1 MLSTLNAHEV
11 HAAQFLRVAQ
21 SGAALSS
28 AEDLRRWLEGEVQAL
43 LPHDAVLAAC
53 GNFLQGDVRLELAS
67 GLPGAMVN
75 ASGLPGVTTHAAGLL
90 PLLQALHG
98 GWVAARHSPC
108 AVDLAAG
115 LGQALWPGLRS
126 ALVHGTRDPVPA
138 GERLVAVLYARPSNL
153 GDAQTRDAQE
163 TREARAL
170 ALRLLVPFIDAA
182 LRRLS
187 FASPCSPQAAPAPIR
202 SRPADRPGPGAVGVL
217 SEREHQIMAWVAMGK
232 TNPEIGCIL
241 SISEFTV
248 KNHLKS
254 IFSKLDVTNR
264 AQAVAKLT
272 RLTSHA

>member
-21 SGAALSS
+21 SGAALASTQ
-28 AEDLRRWLEGEVQAL
+28 DLRRWLDGEVQAL
-43 LPHDAVLAAC
+43 LPHDAILAAC
-53 GNFLQGDVRLELAS
+53 GNFRRGEVRVELAS
-67 GLPGAMVN
+67 GLPGA
-75 ASGLPGVTTHAAGLL
+75 APHAAGLL
-90 PLLQALHG
+90 PLLQALHE
-98 GWVAARHSPC
+98 GWVAARHAPC
-108 AVDLAAG
+108 LVDLAAG
-115 LGQALWPGLRS
+115 AGRALLPGLRS

-138 GERLVAVLYARPSNL
+138 GERLVAVLYAQPADP
-153 GDAQTRDAQE
+153 GDALVPEIQATRQ
-163 TREARAL
+163 ARAL

-187 FASPCSPQAAPAPIR
+187 LAAPCAPQAAPPPIR
-202 SRPADRPGPGAVGVL
+202 PRPADRPGAAAGGVL

-241 SISEFTV
+241 CISEFTV